1 MLLIVG
7 SGANLTCVLR
17 LLCYAGASLEAYERE
32 VRGEGKRSDQRY
44 EHALYTLHRC
54 DYDVEKARIH
64 LMQEPYKVERQSYFR
79 NAK

>member
-1 MLLIVG
+1 
-7 SGANLTCVLR
+7 
-17 LLCYAGASLEAYERE
+17 